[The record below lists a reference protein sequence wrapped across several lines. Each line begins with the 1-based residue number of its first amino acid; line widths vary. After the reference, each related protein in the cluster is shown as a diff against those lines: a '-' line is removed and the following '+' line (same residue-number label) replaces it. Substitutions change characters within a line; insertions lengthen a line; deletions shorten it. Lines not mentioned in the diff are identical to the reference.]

1 MNERRRGGATPKVT
15 DDEIRALLDKGL
27 NGAAIARQ
35 VGLTP
40 QAISLRLKTIRSVD
54 EERAGLIL
62 PWVVKSPEHTQN
74 WIYKAVRA
82 YAKHSQGRG
91 VSSREL
97 DMARD
102 LEEYMRDRG
111 DGVVGY
117 DHKDGFYF
125 RARRSGDDPKS
136 ILVKD

>member
-27 NGAAIARQ
+27 NGAQIARQ

-82 YAKHSQGRG
+82 HAKHSQGRG
-91 VSSREL
+91 VSPREL
-97 DMARD
+97 DMSRE
-102 LEEYMRDRG
+102 LERYLRERNA
-111 DGVVGY
+111 VIGY
-117 DHKDGFYF
+117 DHRDGFF
-125 RARRSGDDPKS
+125 LRDRRPSDGDTL
-136 ILVKD
+136 IVA